1 MQNIDMVLK
10 PAADMNAQMI
20 EMIAADNATQ
30 EESLMTIMTDNA
42 AIEQSISDNALS
54 VMELEYYISLLPDI
68 SNLESRLTDMEM
80 KQMELMMQL
89 AENDLAIEGFNE
101 TLGDEMGGL
110 VMEINTLSETAAAQ
124 KI

>member
-1 MQNIDMVLK
+1 
-10 PAADMNAQMI
+10 
-20 EMIAADNATQ
+20 
-30 EESLMTIMTDNA
+30 MTIMTDNA
-42 AIEQSISDNALS
+42 AIEQSISDNAFS
-54 VMELEYYISLLPDI
+54 VMELEYYLTLLPDI
-68 SNLESRLTDMEM
+68 TDLESRLTDMEM

-101 TLGDEMGGL
+101 TLGDETMGL

>member
-1 MQNIDMVLK
+1 
-10 PAADMNAQMI
+10 
-20 EMIAADNATQ
+20 
-30 EESLMTIMTDNA
+30 MTIMTDNA
-42 AIEQSISDNALS
+42 EIEKSIADNSYRVL
-54 VMELEYYISLLPDI
+54 ELEYYLGIIPDI
-68 SNLESRLTDMEM
+68 SDLEGRLADMEM

>member
-1 MQNIDMVLK
+1 
-10 PAADMNAQMI
+10 MI
-20 EMIAADNATQ
+20 EMIGIDNAAQ
-30 EESLMTIMTDNA
+30 EQSLMTIMTDNA
-42 AIEQSISDNALS
+42 EIEKSISDNAFS

-68 SNLESRLTDMEM
+68 SNLESRLTAMEM

-89 AENDLAIEGFNE
+89 ATNDQAIEGFNE
-101 TLGDEMGGL
+101 TLGDENMGL

>member
-1 MQNIDMVLK
+1 
-10 PAADMNAQMI
+10 
-20 EMIAADNATQ
+20 
-30 EESLMTIMTDNA
+30 MTIMTDNA
-42 AIEQSISDNALS
+42 EIEKSISDNAFS

-68 SNLESRLTDMEM
+68 ADLESRLTAMEM

-89 AENDLAIEGFNE
+89 ATNDQAIEGFNE
-101 TLGDEMGGL
+101 TLGDENMGL